1 MKYGNNQKYMM
12 KRHLWKILEK
22 Y

>member
-1 MKYGNNQKYMM
+1 MKYGNNQKNMM